1 MLGMFRHRDPATG
14 YIKRRSPTCGASPDD
29 QQQQQQQHLDH
40 AEKPR
45 ARTSTTTTTTT
56 TTTSSTTASSSSLL
70 SSSSSSSRP
79 DDSDS
84 ATMAAVDV
92 FFLTFNCAKNLV
104 DVPVFATHLL
114 AALSQRAAAASLPDL
129 VAL

>member
-45 ARTSTTTTTTT
+45 ARTSTTTTTSATN
-56 TTTSSTTASSSSLL
+56 SSTTASSSS
-70 SSSSSSSRP
+70 SSPSSSSSRP